1 MNNSFKFPK
10 KKTIVGCL
18 CLLVLHL
25 QAMAWGV
32 TGHRVVGL
40 VAQNHLKKSA
50 KRKIATILQCN
61 SLAEVSN
68 YMDDVKSDTAYNHTH
83 DWHWVT
89 ILAGQ
94 TYEQSKKNPK
104 GDIIMKIE
112 EITAALKTH
121 TLSPAQ
127 EAEQLKFLV
136 HLVGDLHQPLHV
148 GDRDDQGG
156 NRERV
161 TWFGQNSNLHRV
173 WDSDMIEGKQLSY
186 SDLAGFLDEP
196 SKAQIKQWQSMSTL
210 EWAAV
215 SQGLLPQVYT
225 LPEDKKLGYR
235 YSYENFDTVQ
245 RVLMQAGIHL
255 AGILNEVYG

>member
-1 MNNSFKFPK
+1 MK
-10 KKTIVGCL
+10 KYLVL
-18 CLLVLHL
+18 ALSLLVLNFP
-25 QAMAWGV
+25 AAAWGV

-40 VAQNHLKKSA
+40 VAQNHLKRSA
-50 KRKIATILQCN
+50 KRKIANVLNCN

-68 YMDDVKSDTAYNHTH
+68 YMDDVKSDTLYNHTH

-89 ILAGQ
+89 ILPGQ
-94 TYEQSKKNPK
+94 TYEQSQKNPK

-121 TLSPAQ
+121 RLSPVQ
-127 EAEQLKFLV
+127 EAEHLKFLV

-173 WDSDMIEGKQLSY
+173 WDSEMIEGKQLSY
-186 SDLAGFLDEP
+186 SDLAGFLNEP
-196 SKAQIKQWQSMSTL
+196 SKDQVKQWKAMSTL

-225 LPEDKKLGYR
+225 LPEDKKLSYR

-245 RVLMQAGIHL
+245 LCLMQAGIHL
-255 AGILNEVYG
+255 AGILNEIYG

>member
-1 MNNSFKFPK
+1 MKKF
-10 KKTIVGCL
+10 IVCCL
-18 CLLVLHL
+18 ISLLLNVP
-25 QAMAWGV
+25 ARAWGV

-50 KRKIATILQCN
+50 KRKISTILQCN
-61 SLAEVSN
+61 SLAEVAN
-68 YMDDVKSDTAYNHTH
+68 FMDDVKSDTAYNHTH

-89 ILAGQ
+89 IPQGQ
-94 TYEQSKKNPK
+94 TYEQSQKNPK

-112 EITAALKTH
+112 ELTATLKAGN
-121 TLSPAQ
+121 LAPAQ
-127 EAEQLKFLV
+127 EAEHLKFLI
-136 HLVGDLHQPLHV
+136 HLVGDLHQPLHA

-156 NRERV
+156 NRVRV

-186 SDLAGFLDEP
+186 SDLAGFLNEP
-196 SKAQIKQWQSMSTL
+196 SKAQIKQWQAKSTV

-215 SQGLLPQVYT
+215 SQSLLPQVYT
-225 LPEDKKLGYR
+225 IPADNKLGYR

-245 RVLMQAGIHL
+245 TVLMQAGIHL
-255 AGILNEVYG
+255 AGLLNEIYG

>member
-1 MNNSFKFPK
+1 MK
-10 KKTIVGCL
+10 KYLIL
-18 CLLVLHL
+18 CLLFAVLNL
-25 QAMAWGV
+25 PSFAWGV

-40 VAQNHLKKSA
+40 VAQNHLDRKA
-50 KRKIATILQCN
+50 KWKISKILNFN

-89 ILAGQ
+89 IPAGQ
-94 TYEQSKKNPK
+94 TYEQSVKNPK
-104 GDIIMKIE
+104 GDIVMKIE

-121 TLSPAQ
+121 TLPPAQ
-127 EAEQLKFLV
+127 EAEYLKFLT

-148 GDRDDQGG
+148 GNRDDQGG

-196 SKAQIKQWQSMSTL
+196 SKAQIKQWQAMSTL

-255 AGILNEVYG
+255 AGILNEIYG

>member
-1 MNNSFKFPK
+1 MK
-10 KKTIVGCL
+10 KIIVVCL
-18 CLLVLHL
+18 SVLML
-25 QAMAWGV
+25 NLPAAAWGV

-40 VAQNHLKKSA
+40 VAQNHLDKRT
-50 KRKIATILQCN
+50 KRKIAAVLDCN
-61 SLAEVSN
+61 SLAEIAN
-68 YMDDVKSDTAYNHTH
+68 FMDDVKSDTLYNHTH

-89 ILAGQ
+89 IPEGQ
-94 TYEQSKKNPK
+94 TYEQTTKNPK
-104 GDIIMKIE
+104 GDIIMEIT
-112 EITAALKTH
+112 EITAALKSR
-121 TLSPAQ
+121 TLSPI
-127 EAEQLKFLV
+127 AESEHLKFLV

-186 SDLAGFLDEP
+186 SDLTGFLNEP
-196 SKAQIKQWQSMSTL
+196 SKAQIKQWQAMSTL

-245 RVLMQAGIHL
+245 QVLMQAGIHL
-255 AGILNEVYG
+255 AGVLNDIYG

>member
-1 MNNSFKFPK
+1 MK
-10 KKTIVGCL
+10 K
-18 CLLVLHL
+18 LVILGL
-25 QAMAWGV
+25 SLVVLNLPARAWGV

-40 VAQNHLKKSA
+40 VAQNHLQKSA
-50 KRKIATILQCN
+50 KRKIARILNCN
-61 SLAEVSN
+61 ALAEVAN

-89 ILAGQ
+89 IMPGQ
-94 TYEQSKKNPK
+94 TYEQSQKNPK
-104 GDIIMKIE
+104 GDIIMKIDE
-112 EITAALKTH
+112 LTATLKAGNLT
-121 TLSPAQ
+121 PAQ
-127 EAEQLKFLV
+127 EAEHLKFLV

-156 NRERV
+156 NRVRV

-186 SDLAGFLDEP
+186 SDLAGFVDEP
-196 SKAQIKQWQSMSTL
+196 TKAQVKEWQAKSTL

-215 SQGLLPQVYT
+215 SQSLLPQAYT
-225 LPEDKKLGYR
+225 IPADSKLSYR

-245 RVLMQAGIHL
+245 TVLMQAGIHL
-255 AGILNEVYG
+255 AGILNEIYG